1 MGEGTGR
8 LLHLRAVDACLFQLW
23 RSDSHLLLV
32 VFLMPQQV
40 SLGENLHARGAV
52 LRDESPAGAFLDGY
66 HRSALD
72 DVIQ

>member
-32 VFLMPQQV
+32 VFLTPEQV
-40 SLGENLHARGAV
+40 AFGEDFHAGGAV
-52 LRDESPAGAFLDGY
+52 LRDESPARAVLDR
-66 HRSALD
+66 H
-72 DVIQ
+72 